1 MPKRFLLALAF
12 LACSPSLK
20 TQVQVQLQP
29 LPSDA
34 DVKVFPDSLPACPY
48 QQVGLIASHDMDKTL
63 KAARRM
69 GADGVIGT
77 VLATPSKDPDG
88 APLCGTRKCVEFN
101 TVAIRF
107 EDPSCRD

>member
-20 TQVQVQLQP
+20 TQVQVPLQP

-34 DVKVFPDSLPACPY
+34 EVKVFPDSLPKCPY
-48 QQVGLIASHDMDKTL
+48 EQVGLIASHDLEKTL
-63 KAARRM
+63 KAAREM

-77 VLATPSKDPDG
+77 VLATHPQGPNGG
-88 APLCGTRKCVEFN
+88 ALCGTPKCVEFN

-107 EDPSCRD
+107 EDPACRD